1 VQKLDPNSLFS
12 IFEQGDEQVYQ
23 EHNLQSLLQDPYVVV
38 GTVVTGVENFYLIDK
53 IYSLRFK
60 QDYQNIREGIR
71 LKYYNKLY
79 NYLLEISSIDS
90 HLLSN
95 IATDFDID
103 RSIHSLTDM
112 LYFFQGIEH
121 YEKCAVIKK
130 FTDLLYNKK
139 LELLI

>member
-1 VQKLDPNSLFS
+1 MQKLDPNSLFS

-112 LYFFQGIEH
+112 LYFFQAIEH

>member
-1 VQKLDPNSLFS
+1 MQKLDPNSLFS

-79 NYLLEISSIDS
+79 NYLLEISSMDS

-112 LYFFQGIEH
+112 LYFFQDIEH